1 MKPATIKTILQERKK
16 EMEKYLARSLRD
28 QKDMRKEKHLPH
40 AHDMLESLSHQIGY
54 MTGAIEQTSEHL
66 RMLEISDKE
75 YWAER
80 KATEEHNRNTM
91 GQLRSMFKERK
102 MAKAK

>member
-1 MKPATIKTILQERKK
+1 MKPQTIKTILQERKK

-28 QKDMRKEKHLPH
+28 QKDMRKEKHMPY
-40 AHDMLESLSHQIGY
+40 ASDVLESLSHQIGY
-54 MTGAIEQTSEHL
+54 MTGAIEQTGEQL

-80 KATEEHNRNTM
+80 KATEEHNKAVM
-91 GQLRSMFKERK
+91 GQLRGMLKKKRK
-102 MAKAK
+102 